1 MQKEQVMSPT
11 GISVPVLVI
20 GLVIAVAL
28 AMFAAWDGV
37 LDMVTKWEREEYSY
51 GYFVPLLILFFIW
64 QRKNEIAKVE
74 LSPSWI
80 GVLLAVIGLVT
91 IAAGQLATIFTIV
104 QYGFVIT
111 LHGIA
116 YAFLGWKG
124 YRIVM
129 IPLALMFFA
138 VPLPGFFYNNLSNAL
153 QLISSEIGVWVIRQF
168 GISVYLEGNVIQLA
182 QMKLQV
188 VEACSGLRYL
198 FPLTAVSF
206 MIAYIYRAPMW
217 KRVIVFLSAI
227 PITVLMNSVRI
238 GLVGVTV
245 EHWGPAMAEGIL
257 HDFEGWVIFM
267 SSLGLI
273 LIEMLILN
281 QIGRP
286 KQRFND
292 TFYIELPGPLPEGV
306 EFKGPSLSSP
316 MIAVVALLVA
326 AAGFHHLAPSR
337 DEIIPERPDFATFPG
352 KVENWTGKVDR
363 LDQIFLDALKLD
375 DYLLADYTAA
385 EGKAVNVYSAYY
397 GSQRSGAAVHSP
409 RTCLPGDGWVLDQF
423 GQRRLDGIAVNGQPL
438 QVNRSIIKKG
448 DAAQLVYY
456 WFQQR
461 GRIIT
466 NEYLVKWYLFRDSV
480 MMRRTDGALVR
491 LTTLIWP
498 DESVDDAD
506 ARLTDLAG
514 KLAPHLETYI
524 PN

>member
-1 MQKEQVMSPT
+1 MNSRFSIPML
-11 GISVPVLVI
+11 GFALLVS
-20 GLVIAVAL
+20 VAL
-28 AMFAAWDGV
+28 AVLAAWDGV
-37 LDMVTKWEREEYSY
+37 LQMTRKWETEEYSY
-51 GYFVPLLILFFIW
+51 GYFVPFLILFFIW
-64 QRKNEIAKVE
+64 QRKNELAKVGFQSSWLGIALAIVGLFIVVVGE
-74 LSPSWI
+74 L
-80 GVLLAVIGLVT
+80 
-91 IAAGQLATIFTIV
+91 AAAMVVV

-116 YAFLGWKG
+116 FGFLGWNAYK
-124 YRIVM
+124 IVA

-138 VPLPGFFYNNLSNAL
+138 VPLPLFLYHELSAAL

-182 QMKLQV
+182 EMKLQV

-217 KRVIVFLSAI
+217 KRALVFVSAI

-273 LIEMLILN
+273 LIEMMILN
-281 QIGRP
+281 QIG
-286 KQRFND
+286 KQKQKFND
-292 TFYIELPGPLPEGV
+292 TFYIELPGPLPEGA
-306 EFKGPSLSSP
+306 EFRWIKLKTP
-316 MIAVVALLVA
+316 AVALIVLLVT
-326 AAGFHHLAPSR
+326 AAGLSTFGGSR
-337 DEIIPERPDFATFPG
+337 DEVIPDRQDFSTFPSQ
-352 KVENWTGKVDR
+352 VEDWKGRVDR
-363 LDQIFLDALKLD
+363 LESIYVDILKLD
-375 DYLLADYTAA
+375 DYLLADYTGP

-397 GSQRSGAAVHSP
+397 ASQRKGAVVHSP
-409 RTCLPGDGWVLDQF
+409 RTCLPGDGWEMTEFDQQVLGD
-423 GQRRLDGIAVNGQPL
+423 IVVNGTPL
-438 QVNRSIIKKG
+438 PVNRAIIKKG
-448 DAAQLVYY
+448 DSSQLVYY

-461 GRIIT
+461 GRVFT
-466 NEYLVKWYLFRDSV
+466 NEYAVKWYLFEDSV
-480 MMRRTDGALVR
+480 LRQRTDGALVR
-491 LTTLIWP
+491 LTTPIWP
-498 DESVDDAD
+498 DEEVSDAD

-514 KLAPHLETYI
+514 KLTPHLEEYI